1 MGRKSAKIAGKKGAA
16 DKLKSQVYTKALA
29 DVTIAA
35 KSGGAD
41 PETNFLLRIAI
52 ERSKKFNVPKDN
64 IERAIK
70 KGSGGD
76 GDGYE
81 DISYEGYGP
90 HGVAIFVEASTNNI
104 TRTVA
109 NVRNY
114 FNKNNGSLG
123 TSGSLEFIYDRKA
136 VFAIPEGDLVEDDF
150 TLEMIDAGAEDI
162 ELEDGIFEV
171 LGPMEV
177 FGSIQNK
184 LQELNITPDEARL
197 ERIPTTY
204 KQVDDTAYA
213 EVEKLIDTLEADDD
227 VLNVYHNMEDADEA

>member
-1 MGRKSAKIAGKKGAA
+1 MGRKSAKIANKKGAA

-64 IERAIK
+64 IERAII
-70 KGSGGD
+70 KGTGGD
-76 GDGYE
+76 GAGYE
-81 DISYEGYGP
+81 DVTYEGYGP
-90 HGVAIFVEASTNNI
+90 NGVAVYVEASTNNI

-123 TSGSLEFIYDRKA
+123 TSGSLEFIFDRKA
-136 VFAIPEGDLVEDDF
+136 VFTIPKEELDEDDF

-171 LGPMEV
+171 LGPMDV

-184 LQELNITPDEARL
+184 LQELKLTPDEARL

-204 KQVDDTAYA
+204 KSVDEEAYNQ
-213 EVEKLIDTLEADDD
+213 VEKLLDTLEADDD
-227 VLNVYHNMEDADEA
+227 VLNVYHNMELTE